1 MSSVV
6 AAGRRGGVGA
16 LQLGGWLACALSRLT
31 CYAGYPT
38 IPNRN
43 SARFS
48 AMSRARLARTGR
60 PAFINVRGMTGVI
73 SGIRGAIQIDADLRE
88 LVIEGTRE
96 LMDAVLTRNHIG
108 VEDIISVLFTVT
120 PDLCSAFP
128 ATAAREMGLH
138 EVPLMCA
145 TEIDVPG
152 APPRMIRLL
161 AHVESSLA
169 RSAVQHVY
177 LRGAAVLRPDLAL
190 PGLPN

>member
-1 MSSVV
+1 MAS
-6 AAGRRGGVGA
+6 
-16 LQLGGWLACALSRLT
+16 
-31 CYAGYPT
+31 
-38 IPNRN
+38 
-43 SARFS
+43 
-48 AMSRARLARTGR
+48 
-60 PAFINVRGMTGVI
+60 VI
-73 SGIRGAIQIDADLRE
+73 SGIRGAIQVDADLRE
-88 LVIEGTRE
+88 LVIDGTRE

-108 VEDIISVLFTVT
+108 VADVISVLFTVT

-161 AHVESSLA
+161 AHVESSLP

-190 PGLPN
+190 PGLPG